1 MTAGQGGGHA
11 SNSGPWVRCGAN
23 DEQIA
28 ASAAREEDPE
38 LQSVSESAKGGVA
51 AAGSP
56 PPSSLID
63 VESVQAHQSP
73 GRSAGQCR

>member
-11 SNSGPWVRCGAN
+11 SDSGPWVRCGAN

-38 LQSVSESAKGGVA
+38 LQISESAKGGVA

-63 VESVQAHQSP
+63 VESVQAYQLPS
-73 GRSAGQCR
+73 RSAGQCR